1 MLNKLF
7 EEGYLNF
14 ERIILDN
21 YKNLNISINDS
32 HILIEFAKS
41 YLKYDGNVYEDKL
54 ANKLNLDTNEV
65 SNVIARFL
73 ELNILDCNYVI
84 NKGIGQTHYSLNP
97 LFNKLETLLSSRNK
111 TIDNT
116 AEIISFLESK
126 LLRTLSSSEMDK
138 VLMWKEDNIGIEEV
152 NKAIE
157 KLNSANMNV
166 TILRLEKTLYQA
178 PKKSDS
184 APAKKS
190 IKQLLDL

>member
-14 ERIILDN
+14 ERIVLDN
-21 YKNLNISINDS
+21 YKKLNISINDAA
-32 HILIEFAKS
+32 ILIEFAKS

-97 LFNKLETLLSSRNK
+97 LFNKLETLLSSQNE
-111 TIDNT
+111 TVDNT

>member
-1 MLNKLF
+1 MLDKLF

-14 ERIILDN
+14 ERIVLDN
-21 YKNLNISINDS
+21 YKKINISINDAA
-32 HILIEFAKS
+32 ILIEFAKS

-54 ANKLNLDTNEV
+54 ANKLNLDSNEV

-97 LFNKLETLLSSRNK
+97 LFNKLETLLSSQNK
-111 TIDNT
+111 TVDNT

-184 APAKKS
+184 ALAKKS

>member
-14 ERIILDN
+14 ERIVLDN
-21 YKNLNISINDS
+21 YKKLNISINDAA
-32 HILIEFAKS
+32 ILIEFAKS

-97 LFNKLETLLSSRNK
+97 LFNKLETLLSSQNK
-111 TIDNT
+111 TVDNT

>member
-14 ERIILDN
+14 ERIVLDN
-21 YKNLNISINDS
+21 YKKLNISINDAA
-32 HILIEFAKS
+32 ILIEFAKS

-97 LFNKLETLLSSRNK
+97 LFNKLETLLSSQNK
-111 TIDNT
+111 TVDNT

-126 LLRTLSSSEMDK
+126 LLRSLSSSEMDK

-184 APAKKS
+184 TPAKKS